1 VPLLLGQFPQIS
13 QQLRGLHVVLGWQRC
28 RIIHEMPFHM
38 SLAWFLIA
46 SVWLCALVA
55 RFGSGDWNMALAF
68 AQVIAASFSIL
79 ISYLGKQRG
88 NQKPQ
93 DMSS

>member
-55 RFGSGDWNMALAF
+55 RIGSGDLF
-68 AQVIAASFSIL
+68 L
-79 ISYLGKQRG
+79 ISFLGKQRRHK
-88 NQKPQ
+88 NPQ
-93 DMSS
+93 DVS